1 MTYDKFSDQM
11 LIDAFVSGDK
21 KCIEVLIERYKSKVY
36 SYILLNVKNPT
47 IADDIFQDTF
57 LKVMSSLRSR
67 SYSEEGKFL
76 PWVMRIAHNLVI
88 DYFRYDKNNGLTSSD
103 ENEFVLNSTSLAD
116 STIEDRLVDEQIL
129 TDVKKLLEYL
139 PPEQKEVIM
148 LRHYGGMSFKEIADV
163 TNVSINTALGRM
175 RYAILNLR
183 RIVEEK
189 KIILTR

>member
-21 KCIEVLIERYKSKVY
+21 KCIEVLIERYKGKVY
-36 SYILLNVKNPT
+36 SYMLLNVKNPT
-47 IADDIFQDTF
+47 VADDIFQDTF

-103 ENEFVLNSTSLAD
+103 ENEYVLNSTSLAD
-116 STIEDRLVDEQIL
+116 STIEDRIVDEQIL

-175 RYAILNLR
+175 RYAIMNLR
-183 RIVEEK
+183 RIVDEK

>member
-103 ENEFVLNSTSLAD
+103 ENEYVLNSTSLAD
-116 STIEDRLVDEQIL
+116 STIEDRIVDEQIL

-175 RYAILNLR
+175 RYAIMNLR
-183 RIVEEK
+183 RIVDEK

>member
-1 MTYDKFSDQM
+1 M
-11 LIDAFVSGDK
+11 
-21 KCIEVLIERYKSKVY
+21 
-36 SYILLNVKNPT
+36 NVKNPT
-47 IADDIFQDTF
+47 VADDIFQDTF

-103 ENEFVLNSTSLAD
+103 ENEYVLNSTSLAD
-116 STIEDRLVDEQIL
+116 STIEDRIVDEQIL

-175 RYAILNLR
+175 RYAIMNLR
-183 RIVEEK
+183 RIVDEK

>member
-21 KCIEVLIERYKSKVY
+21 KCIGVLIDRYKDKVY
-36 SYILLNVKNPT
+36 SYIILNVKNPT

-88 DYFRYDKNNGLTSSD
+88 DYYRYEKNNVQTSSD
-103 ENEFVLNSTSLAD
+103 ENEYVLNSSSLAD
-116 STIEDRLVDEQIL
+116 STVEDRIVNEQIL
-129 TDVKKLLEYL
+129 SDVKKLLEYL

-175 RYAILNLR
+175 RYAIMNLR
-183 RIVEEK
+183 RIVDET

>member
-1 MTYDKFSDQM
+1 MAYDKFSDQM

-21 KCIEVLIERYKSKVY
+21 KCIGVLIDRYKDKVY

-88 DYFRYDKNNGLTSSD
+88 DYFRYDRNNGMTSSD
-103 ENEFVLNSTSLAD
+103 ENEYVLNSTSLSD
-116 STIEDRLVDEQIL
+116 STVEDRIVEEQIVS
-129 TDVKKLLEYL
+129 DVRKLLDYL
-139 PPEQKEVIM
+139 PEEQKEVIM
-148 LRHYGGMSFKEIADV
+148 LRHYGGLSFKEIADA

-175 RYAILNLR
+175 RYAIMNLR
-183 RIVEEK
+183 RLVEEK
-189 KIILTR
+189 SIILTK

>member
-175 RYAILNLR
+175 RYAIINLR
-183 RIVEEK
+183 RIVDEK

>member
-1 MTYDKFSDQM
+1 MAYDKFSDQM

-21 KCIEVLIERYKSKVY
+21 KCIGVLIDRYKDKVY
-36 SYILLNVKNPT
+36 TYILLNVKNPT

-88 DYFRYDKNNGLTSSD
+88 DYFRYDRNNGMTSSD
-103 ENEFVLNSTSLAD
+103 ENEYVLNSTSLSD
-116 STIEDRLVDEQIL
+116 STVEDRIVEEQIFS
-129 TDVKKLLEYL
+129 DVRKLLDYL
-139 PPEQKEVIM
+139 PEEQKEVIM
-148 LRHYGGMSFKEIADV
+148 LRHYGGLSFKEIADT

-175 RYAILNLR
+175 RYAIMNLR
-183 RIVEEK
+183 RLVEEK
-189 KIILTR
+189 SIILTK

>member
-103 ENEFVLNSTSLAD
+103 ENEFVLNSTSLVD

-175 RYAILNLR
+175 RYAIMNLR
-183 RIVEEK
+183 RIVDEK

>member
-47 IADDIFQDTF
+47 VADDIFQDTF

-67 SYSEEGKFL
+67 TYSEEGKFL

-88 DYFRYDKNNGLTSSD
+88 DYFRYDKNNGIASSD
-103 ENEFVLNSTSLAD
+103 ENEYVLNSTSLAD
-116 STIEDRLVDEQIL
+116 STIEDKIVDEQIL
-129 TDVKKLLEYL
+129 SDVKKLLEYL
-139 PPEQKEVIM
+139 PEEQKEVIM

-175 RYAILNLR
+175 RYAIMNLR
-183 RIVEEK
+183 RIVDEK

>member
-1 MTYDKFSDQM
+1 MAYDKFSDQM

-21 KCIEVLIERYKSKVY
+21 KCIGVLIDRYKDKVY

-88 DYFRYDKNNGLTSSD
+88 DYFRYDRNNGMTSSD
-103 ENEFVLNSTSLAD
+103 ENEYVLNSTSLSD
-116 STIEDRLVDEQIL
+116 STVEDRIVEEQIFS
-129 TDVKKLLEYL
+129 DVRKLLDYL
-139 PPEQKEVIM
+139 PEEQKEVIM
-148 LRHYGGMSFKEIADV
+148 LRHYGGLSFKEIADA

-175 RYAILNLR
+175 RYAIMNLR
-183 RIVEEK
+183 RLVEEK
-189 KIILTR
+189 SIILTK

>member
-21 KCIEVLIERYKSKVY
+21 KYIEVLIERYKSKVY

-175 RYAILNLR
+175 RYAIMNLR
-183 RIVEEK
+183 RIVDEK

>member
-1 MTYDKFSDQM
+1 MAYDKFSDQM

-21 KCIEVLIERYKSKVY
+21 KCIGVLIDRYKDKVY

-88 DYFRYDKNNGLTSSD
+88 DYFRYDRNNGMTSSD
-103 ENEFVLNSTSLAD
+103 ENEYVLNSTSLSD
-116 STIEDRLVDEQIL
+116 STVEDRIVEEQIFS
-129 TDVKKLLEYL
+129 DVRKLLDYL
-139 PPEQKEVIM
+139 PEEQKEVIM
-148 LRHYGGMSFKEIADV
+148 LRHYGGLSFKEIADT

-175 RYAILNLR
+175 RYAIMNLR
-183 RIVEEK
+183 RLVEEK
-189 KIILTR
+189 SIILTK

>member
-116 STIEDRLVDEQIL
+116 STIEDRLVEEQIL
-129 TDVKKLLEYL
+129 IDVKKLLEYL
-139 PPEQKEVIM
+139 PPEQREVIM

-175 RYAILNLR
+175 RYAIMNLR
-183 RIVEEK
+183 RIVDEK

>member
-175 RYAILNLR
+175 RYAIMNLR
-183 RIVEEK
+183 RIVDEK

>member
-1 MTYDKFSDQM
+1 MAYDKFSDQM
-11 LIDAFVSGDK
+11 LINAFVSGDK
-21 KCIEVLIERYKSKVY
+21 KCIGVLIDRYKDKVY

-88 DYFRYDKNNGLTSSD
+88 DYFRYDRNNGMTSSD
-103 ENEFVLNSTSLAD
+103 ENEYVLNSTSLSD
-116 STIEDRLVDEQIL
+116 STVEDRIVEEQIFS
-129 TDVKKLLEYL
+129 DVRKLLDYL
-139 PPEQKEVIM
+139 PEEQKEVIM
-148 LRHYGGMSFKEIADV
+148 LRHYGGLSFKEIADA

-175 RYAILNLR
+175 RYAIMNLR
-183 RIVEEK
+183 RLVEEK
-189 KIILTR
+189 SIILTK

>member
-1 MTYDKFSDQM
+1 MAYDKFSDQM
-11 LIDAFVSGDK
+11 LIEAFVAGDK
-21 KCIEVLIERYKSKVY
+21 KCIEVLIQRYKDKVY
-36 SYILLNVKNPT
+36 SYILLNVKNPS

-57 LKVMSSLRSR
+57 VKVMSSLRSK
-67 SYSEEGKFL
+67 SYSDEGKFL

-88 DYFRYDKNNGLTSSD
+88 DYFRYEKNTNVTSSD
-103 ENEFVLNSTSLAD
+103 ENEFVLNASSLVD
-116 STIEDRLVDEQIL
+116 STIEDRIVENQIL
-129 TDVKKLLEYL
+129 DDVKKLIEYL

-175 RYAILNLR
+175 RYAIMNLR

>member
-1 MTYDKFSDQM
+1 MAYDKFSDQM

-21 KCIEVLIERYKSKVY
+21 KCIGVLIDRYKDKVY

-88 DYFRYDKNNGLTSSD
+88 DYFRYDRNNGMTSSD
-103 ENEFVLNSTSLAD
+103 ENEYVLNSTSLSD
-116 STIEDRLVDEQIL
+116 STVEDRIVEEQIFS
-129 TDVKKLLEYL
+129 DVRKLLDYL
-139 PPEQKEVIM
+139 PEEQKEVIM
-148 LRHYGGMSFKEIADV
+148 LRHYGGMSFKEIADA

-175 RYAILNLR
+175 RYAIMNLR
-183 RIVEEK
+183 RLVEEK
-189 KIILTR
+189 SIILTK

>member
-11 LIDAFVSGDK
+11 LIGAFVSGDK

-175 RYAILNLR
+175 RYAIINLR
-183 RIVEEK
+183 RIVDEK

>member
-21 KCIEVLIERYKSKVY
+21 KCIEVLIERYKSKIY

-175 RYAILNLR
+175 RYAIMNLR
-183 RIVEEK
+183 RIVDEK

>member
-11 LIDAFVSGDK
+11 LIEAFVSGDK
-21 KCIEVLIERYKSKVY
+21 KCIEVLIDRYKNKVY
-36 SYILLNVKNPT
+36 SYILLNVKNST

-57 LKVMSSLRSR
+57 FKVMSSLRSR
-67 SYSEEGKFL
+67 SYSDEGKFL
-76 PWVMRIAHNLVI
+76 PWVMRIAHNLII
-88 DYFRYDKNNGLTSSD
+88 DYFRYDRNNGMTSSD
-103 ENEFVLNSTSLAD
+103 ENEYVLNSTSLSD
-116 STIEDRLVDEQIL
+116 STVEDRIVDEQIL
-129 TDVKKLLEYL
+129 SDVRKLLEYL

>member
-21 KCIEVLIERYKSKVY
+21 KCIGVLIDRYKDKVY

-88 DYFRYDKNNGLTSSD
+88 DYFRYDRNNGMTSSD
-103 ENEFVLNSTSLAD
+103 ENEYVLNSTSLSD
-116 STIEDRLVDEQIL
+116 STVEDRIVEEQIFS
-129 TDVKKLLEYL
+129 DVRKLLDYL
-139 PPEQKEVIM
+139 PEEQKEVIM
-148 LRHYGGMSFKEIADV
+148 LRHYGGLSFKEIADA

-175 RYAILNLR
+175 RYAIMNLR
-183 RIVEEK
+183 RLVEEK
-189 KIILTR
+189 SIILTK

>member
-1 MTYDKFSDQM
+1 MAYDKFSDQM

-21 KCIEVLIERYKSKVY
+21 KCIGVLIDRYKDKVY

-88 DYFRYDKNNGLTSSD
+88 DYFRYDRNNGMTSSD
-103 ENEFVLNSTSLAD
+103 ENEYVLNSTSLSD
-116 STIEDRLVDEQIL
+116 STVEDRIVEEQIFS
-129 TDVKKLLEYL
+129 DVRKLLDYL
-139 PPEQKEVIM
+139 PEEQKAVIM
-148 LRHYGGMSFKEIADV
+148 RRHYGGLSFKEIADT

-175 RYAILNLR
+175 RYAIMNLR
-183 RIVEEK
+183 RLVEEK
-189 KIILTR
+189 SIILTK

>member
-11 LIDAFVSGDK
+11 LIEAFVSGDK
-21 KCIEVLIERYKSKVY
+21 KCIEVLIQRYKSKVY
-36 SYILLNVKNPT
+36 SYILLNVKNQS

-57 LKVMSSLRSR
+57 VKVMSSLRSR

-76 PWVMRIAHNLVI
+76 PWVMRIAHNLII
-88 DYFRYDKNNGLTSSD
+88 DYYRFERNSALTSSD
-103 ENEFVLNSTSLAD
+103 ENEYLLNSNS
-116 STIEDRLVDEQIL
+116 LVDVTVEDQIVEEQIFR
-129 TDVKKLLEYL
+129 DVKKLLDYL
-139 PPEQKEVIM
+139 PPEQKEIIM

-183 RIVEEK
+183 RLVEEK
-189 KIILTR
+189 KIILTK